1 MSQSNDENVN
11 PYTMEIYE
19 LISRDLRAH
28 SNHFLMIDA
37 ALVDKI
43 DKITCLC
50 SDCDSIKIGVTRLS
64 KILHDEIVCE
74 RMKDTTYVTD
84 RMKAIATEICQK
96 VLKSISCK
104 WNR

>member
-37 ALVDKI
+37 ILVDKI

-50 SDCDSIKIGVTRLS
+50 SDCDSIKIRVTRLS

-74 RMKDTTYVTD
+74 RMENTTYVTD